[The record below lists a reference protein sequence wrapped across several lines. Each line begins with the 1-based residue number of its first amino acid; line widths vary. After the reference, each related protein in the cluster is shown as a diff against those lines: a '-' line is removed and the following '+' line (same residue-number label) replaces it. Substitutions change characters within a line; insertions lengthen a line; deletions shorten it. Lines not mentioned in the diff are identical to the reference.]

1 MAAKDAQARE
11 KAKSVEARHAAL
23 VLRTGVAESSVS
35 TLQHQLTTLSQQIT
49 TLQQQVTAINNR
61 LSTTN
66 FAGLR
71 AVNFTGH
78 SGGAPSVYANQC
90 ATWVTDIN
98 SQLNAI
104 IGNLG

>member
-1 MAAKDAQARE
+1 MAAKDVQARE
-11 KAKSVEARHAAL
+11 KTQSVDARHAAL
-23 VLRTGVAESSVS
+23 VGRTGTVEAQAS
-35 TLQHQLTTLSQQIT
+35 TLQS
-49 TLQQQVTAINNR
+49 QVTSLQAQVASLNSLVAAINNR

-71 AVNFTGH
+71 SVIPTGF

-90 ATWVTDIN
+90 ATWVTHIN

-104 IGNLG
+104 IANLG